1 MAEDDADQRQ
11 LWARLRAQATPLL
24 ALDLPAG
31 ARALEAGVGSAGA
44 LLALGDLLD
53 APLIADADA
62 RRVARLK
69 RLPAAAAVE
78 PECWAAETPARALRR
93 WGPVDLLVLSA
104 GLADIS
110 GSALAEGLM
119 PGAQV
124 AVVASGLPGAAL
136 RTKRWLLAAGLR
148 DLAILAPWPSAS
160 QPAAWVDLESASAW
174 SALQSHFRPSTRT
187 LKKRVLATV
196 WREASE
202 RFPDATRLAFRN
214 AASAAYLVGR
224 R

>member
-1 MAEDDADQRQ
+1 MAEENDGQQQ

-24 ALDLPAG
+24 ALDLPVG

-44 LLALGDLLD
+44 ILALGDLLE
-53 APLIADADA
+53 ATLLADTDA
-62 RRVARLK
+62 RRLARLK
-69 RLPAAAAVE
+69 RLPAASTIE
-78 PECWAAETPARALRR
+78 PQRWAAETPARALRR

-104 GLADIS
+104 GLADV
-110 GSALAEGLM
+110 SANALSDGLM

-124 AVVASGLPGAAL
+124 AVAASGLPGAAL
-136 RTKRWLLAAGLR
+136 RTKRWLLAAGLH
-148 DLAILAPWPSAS
+148 DLSIVAPWPSPS
-160 QPAAWVDLESASAW
+160 HTAAWVNLESASAW

-187 LKKRVLATV
+187 LQRRILANV

-214 AASAAYLVGR
+214 AASAAYVVGR